1 MTMFEFDGSR
11 TLRAEENEQKPNQ
24 DSATALRMG
33 LLALLACLLL
43 NEIGLFHLRKDLLRV
58 CTVLG
63 ALCCLVP
70 QVIAF
75 NEKLST
81 APRSKYVVMGCVC
94 ALCFLENLFLF
105 PFAAPMAMAPMLLA
119 IQYRSSQLSKLA
131 ILGSGLCVVLT
142 PPLGCAL
149 GLWDSEFLR
158 FLISCAKGREMVVAA
173 AMGSSGGI
181 MGTGILGVVAFLSI
195 PWLLAVLMLSK
206 LVMSTTRR
214 GEDNIQARIQL
225 LRMSRL
231 DALTGLYNQNVYDQY
246 LKSPVRG
253 DESVGILF
261 FDVDGLKRTND
272 QQGHEWGDLLL
283 RRCAESLQSI
293 FDDNCHGFRI
303 GGDEFLVVVDTEEE
317 KVLTE
322 KLEQWRQSMERI
334 NLENRTRHPG
344 LFCHMSVGT
353 AFGAKYD
360 LSSLIVKADKR
371 MYREKEAYHQSVG
384 LVTAR

>member
-1 MTMFEFDGSR
+1 MFEFDSSR
-11 TLRAEENEQKPNQ
+11 TLRAEENEKKPNE
-24 DSATALRMG
+24 DSAAALRVG
-33 LLALLACLLL
+33 LITLLICLLL
-43 NEIGLFHLRKDLLRV
+43 NETGMFHLRKDLLRICTAIGAV
-58 CTVLG
+58 C
-63 ALCCLVP
+63 ALIP

-75 NEKLST
+75 NEKL
-81 APRSKYVVMGCVC
+81 AADPRSKYVVLGCVC
-94 ALCFLENLFLF
+94 TLCFAANLYLF
-105 PFAAPMAMAPMLLA
+105 PFAAPLALAPMLLA
-119 IQYRSSQLSKLA
+119 IQYRSVRVSKLS
-131 ILGSGLCVVLT
+131 ILGSGVCVVAA
-142 PPLGCAL
+142 PPLGCML

-158 FLISCAKGREMVVAA
+158 FLISCAKGREMAVASVMA
-173 AMGSSGGI
+173 PGGGL
-181 MGTGILGVVAFLSI
+181 MSTGALGVFAFISV
-195 PWLLAVLMLSK
+195 PWLMAVIMLSK
-206 LVMSTTRR
+206 LVLSTTRK

-225 LRMSRL
+225 LHMSRL

-246 LKSPVRG
+246 LKSPVR

-272 QQGHEWGDLLL
+272 QKGHEWGDLLL
-283 RRCAESLQSI
+283 RRCAESLQAI

-303 GGDEFLVVVDTEEE
+303 GGDEFLVVVDTEDE
-317 KVLTE
+317 KVLGE
-322 KLEQWRQSMERI
+322 KLEQWQQSMERI

-371 MYREKEAYHQSVG
+371 MYREKEAYHQSIG

>member
-1 MTMFEFDGSR
+1 MFEFDSSR
-11 TLRAEENEQKPNQ
+11 TLRAEENERKPNQ
-24 DSATALRMG
+24 DSAAALRVG
-33 LLALLACLLL
+33 LITLLICLLL
-43 NEIGLFHLRKDLLRV
+43 NEIGMFHLRKDLLRV
-58 CTVLG
+58 CAVIG
-63 ALCCLVP
+63 AVCALIP
-70 QVIAF
+70 QLIAF
-75 NEKLST
+75 NEKLAA
-81 APRSKYVVMGCVC
+81 APKSKYVVLGCMC
-94 ALCFLENLFLF
+94 ALCFASNLFLF
-105 PFAAPMAMAPMLLA
+105 PFAAPMALAPMLLA
-119 IQYRSSQLSKLA
+119 IQYRSQRVSKLA
-131 ILGSGLCVVLT
+131 ILGAGVCVTVA
-142 PPLGCAL
+142 PPLGCVL

-158 FLISCAKGREMVVAA
+158 FLISCAKGREMAVAS
-173 AMGSSGGI
+173 AMAPGGGL
-181 MGTGILGVVAFLSI
+181 MSTGALGVFAFISV
-195 PWLLAVLMLSK
+195 PWLMTVLMLSK
-206 LVMSTTRR
+206 LVMSTTRK

-225 LRMSRL
+225 LHMSRL

-246 LKSPVRG
+246 LKSPVR

-272 QQGHEWGDLLL
+272 QKGHEWGDLLL
-283 RRCAESLQSI
+283 RRCAESLQAI

-303 GGDEFLVVVDTEEE
+303 GGDEFLVVVDTEDE
-317 KVLTE
+317 KVLEE

-360 LSSLIVKADKR
+360 LSSLIVRADKR